1 MTETKKALINEVLL
15 SLAKDFGEGIILN
28 LNTGENANNATIPS
42 NIGKLDDMLGG
53 GFALGRVLELYGKES
68 VGKTTFA
75 LRLAATVQKRGGLA
89 AFIDVEHTFN
99 REYAASLGLDESL
112 LWVAEPYSAE
122 EALMICEKLIG
133 SKLFDIVVLDSV
145 AALSPEIE
153 SDEEEED
160 SCEWLQANLLSQAL
174 RRIIHK
180 LRDSKTLAVFINQ
193 VRFRPTTSHFEGETT
208 PGGMALKF
216 FADYRLKLCLD
227 EDDFVLA
234 KAPKF

>member
-1 MTETKKALINEVLL
+1 MTDAKKALISEVLL
-15 SLAKDFGEGIILN
+15 TLTKDFGEGIILN
-28 LNTGENANNATIPS
+28 LNKGESVDNTIIPS
-42 NIGKLDDMLGG
+42 NNGKLDEMLGG

-75 LRLAATVQKRGGLA
+75 LKLAATVQKQGGLA

-99 REYAASLGLDESL
+99 REYAASLGLEESR

-153 SDEEEED
+153 SEEAEED
-160 SCEWLQANLLSQAL
+160 PCEWIQANLISQAL
-174 RRIIHK
+174 RRIIHR

-216 FADYRLKLCLD
+216 FADYRLKLCLG